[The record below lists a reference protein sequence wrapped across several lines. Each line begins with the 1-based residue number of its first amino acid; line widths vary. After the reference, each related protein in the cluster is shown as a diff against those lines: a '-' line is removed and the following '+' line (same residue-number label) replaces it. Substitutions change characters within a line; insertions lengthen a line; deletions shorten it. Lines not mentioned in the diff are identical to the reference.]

1 MEKNGNRAPLT
12 YNQFQCIIE
21 TMGPPPNA
29 EVCIPNELLQTVK
42 TPIADDHDERY
53 GVPTLNQLGR

>member
-29 EVCIPNELLQTVK
+29 EINIPSELLRTVT
-42 TPIADDHDERY
+42 TPISDDHDERF

>member
-12 YNQFQCIIE
+12 YNQFQRIIE
-21 TMGPPPNA
+21 TMGPPSKA
-29 EVCIPNELLQTVK
+29 EINIPSELLRTVN
-42 TPIADDHDERY
+42 TPIGDDHDERF